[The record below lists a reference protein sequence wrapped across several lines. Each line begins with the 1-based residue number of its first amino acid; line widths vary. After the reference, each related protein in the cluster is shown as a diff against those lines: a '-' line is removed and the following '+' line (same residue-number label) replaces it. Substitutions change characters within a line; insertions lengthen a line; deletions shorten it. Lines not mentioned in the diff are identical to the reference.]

1 MFKHIYEH
9 LKTKKK
15 YNTLQLKYECKC
27 EELERKILELDTQ
40 KKINRTEREMFE
52 KAIENYV
59 ELLAKEK
66 EKNKKKGKTKNVT
79 ERKS

>member
-1 MFKHIYEH
+1 MLKHIYEH

-15 YNTLQLKYECKC
+15 YNTLQLKYEVKC

-52 KAIENYV
+52 KTIENYV

>member
-1 MFKHIYEH
+1 MIKHIYEH

-66 EKNKKKGKTKNVT
+66 EKNKKKRNKEKVA
-79 ERKS
+79 K

>member
-1 MFKHIYEH
+1 MIKQIYEH

-66 EKNKKKGKTKNVT
+66 EKNKKKRNKEKVA
-79 ERKS
+79 K

>member
-1 MFKHIYEH
+1 MIKQIYEH

-27 EELERKILELDTQ
+27 EELERKVLELDTQ
-40 KKINRTEREMFE
+40 KKINKTERVMFE

-66 EKNKKKGKTKNVT
+66 EKNKKKRNKEKVA
-79 ERKS
+79 K